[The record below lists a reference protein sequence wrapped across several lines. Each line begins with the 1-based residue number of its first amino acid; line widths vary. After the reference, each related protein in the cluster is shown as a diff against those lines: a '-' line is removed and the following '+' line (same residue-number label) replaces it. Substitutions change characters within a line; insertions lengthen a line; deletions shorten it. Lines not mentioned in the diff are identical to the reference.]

1 MCREKT
7 NSVSFYLGEGE
18 EESYY
23 LSDED
28 VESEQ
33 EDDRVPPALVPI

>member
-1 MCREKT
+1 MGEDEMEG
-7 NSVSFYLGEGE
+7 FEWDEEGE

>member
-1 MCREKT
+1 MEG
-7 NSVSFYLGEGE
+7 FELDEEGE